1 MYMNAS
7 LKKISLLIFCLSLS
21 ACQSMY
27 FSAMEKVGIHKRDIL
42 VDRVGDARDSQVEA
56 KETFKSALDRFQTVL
71 SVEETDLQEKYDVMS
86 DEFNDAEKSSTKVSE
101 RIDEIKDVA
110 EALFDEWHDEL
121 DQYTNDKLKNQSQ
134 KKLNATKSKYEQ
146 LMQTMRR
153 AESKMAPVLSA
164 LKDQVLFLKHNLNAQ
179 AINAMKGELA
189 NIQGDVSR
197 LIKDMET
204 SIAESEAF
212 IAQLEKS

>member
-1 MYMNAS
+1 
-7 LKKISLLIFCLSLS
+7 
-21 ACQSMY
+21 MY

-56 KETFKSALDRFQTVL
+56 KETFKSTLEQFQAVL
-71 SVEETDLQEKYDVMS
+71 NIEETDLQEKYDVMS
-86 DEFNDAEKSSTKVSE
+86 DEYNDAESSSIKVSD
-101 RIDEIKDVA
+101 RINDIKDVA
-110 EALFDEWHDEL
+110 EALFEEWHDEL
-121 DQYTNDKLKNQSQ
+121 DQYSNDSLKNQSQ
-134 KKLNATKSKYEQ
+134 QKLNTTKSKYEQ

-197 LIKDMET
+197 LVKEMET
-204 SIAESEAF
+204 SIAESEDF
-212 IAQLEKS
+212 ISQLEKS

>member
-1 MYMNAS
+1 MNAS